1 MLPAAALGLGS
12 ELGLALVPELVLVVG
27 LWLALVAGVAVGL
40 LAAAGLVAPSPIARG
55 ASQPTAARITTNAV
69 TTTAQTVRVS
79 RRLLTKPECN
89 PHTSPEQ
96 QRAATANVHP
106 F

>member
-12 ELGLALVPELVLVVG
+12 DLGLALVLGLVLVVG
-27 LWLALVAGVAVGL
+27 LWLAGVAVGL